1 MPKTFDGADFDI
13 HELEE
18 PIGVKLVAG
27 KEIIKDAVL
36 SDLKQSIRS
45 VKGKKKKKS
54 LIVAITSTIV
64 LPGLGS
70 VYLKRTFVGM
80 AIDALNTFFLILG
93 FSFFN
98 ILTNSFIYWPEAGFY
113 STGNVYFAFYAIEQ
127 PLLVP
132 PEFTLAIFLSLA
144 ATAAAW
150 AHLAFTLKKEAH
162 CLELVP

>member
-1 MPKTFDGADFDI
+1 MPRTFDGADFDI

-18 PIGVKLVAG
+18 PIEVKLVAG
-27 KEIIKDAVL
+27 KEIIKGAVL
-36 SDLKQSIRS
+36 EDLKTAIRS

-54 LIVAITSTIV
+54 LIIAITSNMV

-70 VYLKRTFVGM
+70 VYLKRTFVGL
-80 AIDALNTFFLILG
+80 AIVALNLFFLILG

-132 PEFTLAIFLSLA
+132 PEFTLAIFFSLA

-150 AHLAFTLKKEAH
+150 LHLIFTLKKEAH
-162 CLELVP
+162 NFEVIS